1 MTNPMSVEMNDSLI
15 RTAFERCPSGLLV
28 VDEQGMIQVVNAE
41 IERLLGYRRDEL
53 IGKPVEILLPDRLAS
68 GHTEH
73 RHHYNENPSTRAMG
87 AGRELAARHHDGSEI
102 SVEIGLSTIETP
114 EGTYVLST
122 VVDVTERRRLEERLR
137 QTHKLEA
144 VGNLASGIA
153 HDFNNILLGIMGYT
167 ELVREGLELD
177 SELIA
182 DIDIVLDTARRGRD
196 LVNRILSFTRQ
207 SEPNRQ
213 VIRIVDPIEDAL
225 HLLSATLPANL
236 EIRRNF
242 DPSTPSVLADPMELH
257 QIIMNLATNAAHSMK
272 GSGGVLNIQ
281 TGPVTIERALIER
294 HPELR
299 DGLYVR
305 IVVTDTGTGIAPE
318 VIPRIFDPF
327 FTTKPPGEGT
337 GLGLSVIARIVR
349 SLGGCIV
356 VSSHLGEGTSFEVY
370 LPASLHVGAVIEE
383 PLSPSTSQRPCVLLV
398 EDEVHLAR
406 LGKRVLESANLQVVM
421 YTSSLL
427 ALEAFRATPERFAL
441 VVTDNTMPHL
451 IGLEL
456 VRRIRDIRPEVPVMM
471 VSGIGDV
478 MSSEQLREQGV
489 RRLLSKPY
497 RSAELRAA
505 ALELIQSELKD

>member
-1 MTNPMSVEMNDSLI
+1 
-15 RTAFERCPSGLLV
+15 
-28 VDEQGMIQVVNAE
+28 
-41 IERLLGYRRDEL
+41 
-53 IGKPVEILLPDRLAS
+53 
-68 GHTEH
+68 
-73 RHHYNENPSTRAMG
+73 
-87 AGRELAARHHDGSEI
+87 
-102 SVEIGLSTIETP
+102 
-114 EGTYVLST
+114 
-122 VVDVTERRRLEERLR
+122 
-137 QTHKLEA
+137 
-144 VGNLASGIA
+144 
-153 HDFNNILLGIMGYT
+153 
-167 ELVREGLELD
+167 
-177 SELIA
+177 
-182 DIDIVLDTARRGRD
+182 
-196 LVNRILSFTRQ
+196 
-207 SEPNRQ
+207 
-213 VIRIVDPIEDAL
+213 
-225 HLLSATLPANL
+225 
-236 EIRRNF
+236 
-242 DPSTPSVLADPMELH
+242 MELH

-272 GSGGVLNIQ
+272 ASGGVLEVRS
-281 TGPVTIERALIER
+281 GPVTIERALMER

-299 DGLYVR
+299 EGLYVR

-349 SLGGCIV
+349 SLDGCILV
-356 VSSHLGEGTSFEVY
+356 NSHVGEGTSFEVY
-370 LPASLHVGAVIEE
+370 LPASLHVDAAIEE
-383 PLSPSTSQRPCVLLV
+383 PLSPSTSRRPCVLLV

-505 ALELIQSELKD
+505 ALELIQSEMKD